1 MMKIISRGN
10 TTIRVAA
17 HTSLQF
23 APVSACIA
31 NIARPRVR
39 GRFSLFVSFFLGAAF
54 FGAAVTVFK
63 YCSSFG
69 SNFGSHLFQMRA
81 DIY

>member
-1 MMKIISRGN
+1 MRY
-10 TTIRVAA
+10 A
-17 HTSLQF
+17 F
-23 APVSACIA
+23 PVSLKS
-31 NIARPRVR
+31 
-39 GRFSLFVSFFLGAAF
+39 RFFSFFVSFFLGAAF

-69 SNFGSHLFQMRA
+69 LNFGSHLFQMRA